1 MNSCNIRRCEKMPVT
16 ACFAALGLLLTAAPT
31 VCAGKLRTKLVVHGL
46 TTSSSFDTSDRVPHT
61 EALQQELVKMQE
73 RLLELRGAVIAATCP
88 RGPSRYQ
95 ALGVAT
101 DVAQLCP
108 AQQKAWHQNYYNV
121 KRRFCSVTGSSLYDG
136 ALLEFETHTC
146 EENATS
152 AAFMRK
158 LTEAWKLCEIFREN
172 VYPFVGAELR
182 PNIMHV
188 KATVAARTRS
198 GECNRHAGGL
208 LPWESWHVP
217 SPPAVAVGTAG
228 AGSSSQASSRS
239 SSESNGTAG
248 HQRRTAAAEQT
259 SGPQGFFA
267 ALSHPDEDGADE
279 GEGHHPQRQSLDEDG
294 TVDGDLSGRLA
305 RLDVNVNGRREE
317 GKNPTSLGK
326 RARKKRDKA
335 QEEQKSA
342 DELELL
348 FDAWLAE
355 EPFECRQQLFAT
367 SKRPKRQLYVEI
379 ALDLMFRRQ
388 TGSVYANKY
397 EIEQWVAKRD
407 NAAKEEFKISDEDE
421 ERANQAEATAAHGR
435 DIDPRRRRNEAH
447 GDENVPADT
456 SVLTWRQQ
464 LKSIFQ
470 RQAQQDAMEIAG
482 VAVLLLARFA
492 GLHDVGAT
500 TSGVGTNGSAAG
512 ENKEEMERELAG
524 LYQFVQELHA
534 MREEE
539 PNYRASRPPKG
550 AGRKGRGSTGSNP
563 VVGETASDQKFEAWV
578 AFVQA
583 AQDKVAEKRAAA
595 EAAEVRSGGTSGE
608 RRGATTS
615 SSASTAATAELM
627 LAGLL
632 RNRAFVAGFLW
643 HDFVSAAAG
652 EGEGRRGR
660 GAGER
665 LEHPLFE
672 TVLQMLT
679 TDAQGRIRIR
689 LPPLNTGQ
697 SCAHIAEARDP
708 FLSILHV
715 GASEEGAEDATVRE
729 YDSYSDEQQLREYQE
744 LLLLSRKWFDPA
756 HDYAEFSE
764 NRGNISFQ
772 NLNVRGTLSSSRS
785 SGAEKYLAHD
795 QSVERGQWIGLAREG
810 LGEEFSSHDFVQGS
824 LRFLAFKDVPFLRQV
839 PEAGLSRLPFRL
851 PSSDVQDG
859 LRTPF
864 GPATLT
870 EEIRQRLTK
879 ETRWVY
885 RRAKEP
891 LSLLRLLSKNDG
903 ILEPLIEEVTG
914 SGGGTAGA
922 AASTL
927 SGLMSSLDTQVA
939 FRNRWKTALPDEL
952 FPDRNLMELLS
963 LLEHTLAEGAGIE
976 LLSSPQKKEKVRTF
990 LLGEEGKYAHGPPQ
1004 LPGLLATGSSEE
1016 GGPRGRQQQNP
1027 AADNS
1032 KALYKWLSRRL
1043 DIPADLV
1050 QIFWA
1055 SRETEVADRVTRIL
1069 ETKDAVNNM
1078 LWWAVVLLAG
1088 RGAGAGAGGSYYEMS
1103 SLIGMHYVS
1112 HRREAVEREIAQL
1125 LVHDASNQ
1133 TRAAIRRAF
1142 VRLFPCARSS
1152 TFRLPGYALPR

>member
-1 MNSCNIRRCEKMPVT
+1 
-16 ACFAALGLLLTAAPT
+16 
-31 VCAGKLRTKLVVHGL
+31 
-46 TTSSSFDTSDRVPHT
+46 
-61 EALQQELVKMQE
+61 MQE

-421 ERANQAEATAAHGR
+421 ERC
-435 DIDPRRRRNEAH
+435 
-447 GDENVPADT
+447 
-456 SVLTWRQQ
+456 
-464 LKSIFQ
+464 
-470 RQAQQDAMEIAG
+470 AG
-482 VAVLLLARFA
+482 QSR
-492 GLHDVGAT
+492 
-500 TSGVGTNGSAAG
+500 
-512 ENKEEMERELAG
+512 
-524 LYQFVQELHA
+524 
-534 MREEE
+534 REE
-539 PNYRASRPPKG
+539 SCS
-550 AGRKGRGSTGSNP
+550 RGS
-563 VVGETASDQKFEAWV
+563 
-578 AFVQA
+578 
-583 AQDKVAEKRAAA
+583 
-595 EAAEVRSGGTSGE
+595 RSKKWRDEWGT
-608 RRGATTS
+608 
-615 SSASTAATAELM
+615 
-627 LAGLL
+627 
-632 RNRAFVAGFLW
+632 
-643 HDFVSAAAG
+643 
-652 EGEGRRGR
+652 
-660 GAGER
+660 
-665 LEHPLFE
+665 
-672 TVLQMLT
+672 
-679 TDAQGRIRIR
+679 QGRNNIK
-689 LPPLNTGQ
+689 Q
-697 SCAHIAEARDP
+697 RD
-708 FLSILHV
+708 
-715 GASEEGAEDATVRE
+715 
-729 YDSYSDEQQLREYQE
+729 
-744 LLLLSRKWFDPA
+744 
-756 HDYAEFSE
+756 
-764 NRGNISFQ
+764 
-772 NLNVRGTLSSSRS
+772 

-824 LRFLAFKDVPFLRQV
+824 LRFLAFKDVPFLR
-839 PEAGLSRLPFRL
+839 
-851 PSSDVQDG
+851 
-859 LRTPF
+859 
-864 GPATLT
+864 
-870 EEIRQRLTK
+870 
-879 ETRWVY
+879 
-885 RRAKEP
+885 
-891 LSLLRLLSKNDG
+891 
-903 ILEPLIEEVTG
+903 
-914 SGGGTAGA
+914 
-922 AASTL
+922 
-927 SGLMSSLDTQVA
+927 QVA